1 MVSIAFNSVCA
12 RYQPTRIEDH
22 VIAREAIFDPQSSAS
37 MAVRMR
43 MLLVMLPQQVL
54 SVVVPVRSPDDRV
67 DVLPIHFSRVGSEAA
82 KAHR

>member
-37 MAVRMR
+37 MAVGMR
-43 MLLVMLPQQVL
+43 MLLKQKNFLRNL
-54 SVVVPVRSPDDRV
+54 SLSGFSKQSPAENRFVVPP
-67 DVLPIHFSRVGSEAA
+67 LGGGVGRGSIP
-82 KAHR
+82 